1 MRKALIVLLVVAGV
15 PLANSARA
23 QEAPAPQPDATEL
36 AKKTQNPVGDLVTLP
51 FQFNFNSGGGLEDG
65 TFFNVNFQPV
75 IPFKL
80 TEHWSAISRTIL
92 PINSLPGADGQ
103 QVSGMGDI
111 QEQLFITPA
120 RPGKI
125 IWGIGPILSMPT
137 ATAPSLR
144 TGTWAAGPT
153 AVVLTMTGPW
163 VLGGLISQAWP
174 MSDVG
179 GAPKADLFSLQPFVN
194 YNFAKGYALS
204 FSPIITANWDA
215 PSGQEWTVPLGLGIT
230 RTVVFNRRPMNIGA
244 QYYYNVERPDAGA
257 GQTLRLIVALLYPT
271 AKH

>member
-1 MRKALIVLLVVAGV
+1 MRRGLIVFSVIAATA
-15 PLANSARA
+15 LATSARA
-23 QEAPAPQPDATEL
+23 QEAPEPQPDATEL

-51 FQFNFNSGGGLEDG
+51 FQINFNTGGGLVDG

-80 TEHWSAISRTIL
+80 TDNWSAISRTIL
-92 PINSLPGADGQ
+92 PINSLPGPDGQ
-103 QVSGMGDI
+103 QISGFGDT
-111 QEQLFITPA
+111 QEQFFITPA
-120 RPGKI
+120 KPGKI

-153 AVVLTMTGPW
+153 AVVVKMTGPW

-179 GAPKADLFSLQPFVN
+179 GEPKTDLFTLQPFIN
-194 YNFAKGYALS
+194 YNFSKGYALS

-244 QYYYNVERPDAGA
+244 QYYYNVEHPDAAA
-257 GQTLRLIVALLYPT
+257 GQTLRFIVALLYPT
-271 AKH
+271 ARH